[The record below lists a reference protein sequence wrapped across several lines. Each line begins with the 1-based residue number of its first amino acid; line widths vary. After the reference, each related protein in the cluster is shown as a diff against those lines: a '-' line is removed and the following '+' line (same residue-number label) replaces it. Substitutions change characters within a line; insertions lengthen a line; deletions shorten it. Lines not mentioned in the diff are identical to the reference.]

1 MSMFHGH
8 LVAVRVLLD
17 VQFWSSVVGPDAAT
31 VVDVAVDWSVHRKC
45 RDDGRYAIRCTR
57 LMAVKVI

>member
-17 VQFWSSVVGPDAAT
+17 VQFWSSVIGLDAAT
-31 VVDVAVDWSVHRKC
+31 VVDVAMFVGSVHGNVATNATNFFARAKW
-45 RDDGRYAIRCTR
+45 R
-57 LMAVKVI
+57 